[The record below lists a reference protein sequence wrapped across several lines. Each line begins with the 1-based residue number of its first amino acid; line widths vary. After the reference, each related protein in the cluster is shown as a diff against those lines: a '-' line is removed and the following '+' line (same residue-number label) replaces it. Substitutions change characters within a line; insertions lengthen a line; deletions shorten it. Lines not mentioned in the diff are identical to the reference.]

1 MSCNCNQ
8 PTKVGAWNP
17 VPEFTKPTEIMPGEN
32 IDCYMKRAQDG
43 VKNSAAEKIQNR
55 IDNTALVSDLNLV
68 VNDTFRLT
76 PGSTRTASLWTATI
90 DGSSLFSILPD
101 LNLNPST
108 GAISGTIAES
118 RANKNYKILVT
129 ASDSAGVID
138 SREFNFFPKAAAKDD
153 TIKFVFPYTPNGRIT
168 CNYGPRKPPAS
179 GASSDHK
186 GIDISQPG
194 SELGYIL
201 AAADGQVVKAGP
213 ASGFGNW
220 IVIEHNDA
228 QGRLVATTV
237 YGHMNEIFVKVGQ
250 KVSAGQKIAKEG
262 NAGIGSAAHLHF
274 ELHKGKWRNPVDPVP
289 YLNGTFQVAGNNL
302 PGKYGEPDP
311 STFEPVTNQNT
322 GMTTGEANSGNNCPD
337 TLPNQPGSPGQPP
350 LPPEPPNVPVV
361 PASSDVQAQIQQA
374 LDEDPDL
381 SDEDKKI
388 LMFMAKIESTFNPR
402 AKNPQSSAR
411 GLYQMLDKTAV
422 KYYGIIGIPATEE
435 NRFNPYYATKAQI
448 QFYKREQVRYYNEF
462 KNSGNTKMAGKT
474 LSADAAS
481 RLAGLN
487 KGEFVY
493 GICHHDGVGSGVCGK
508 DLGGVAYWRKRIR
521 ET

>member
-8 PTKVGAWNP
+8 PEKTGLWNP
-17 VPEFTKPTEIMPGEN
+17 VPEFTKPSEIMPGEN
-32 IDCYMKRAQDG
+32 IECYMKRAQDG
-43 VKNSAAEKIQNR
+43 VKNSAAEKIQNK
-55 IDNTALVSDLNLV
+55 IDNTALVSDLSLA
-68 VNDTFRLT
+68 VNDAFRLT

-90 DGSSLFSILPD
+90 NGSSLSSILPE

-108 GAISGTIAES
+108 GAINGTIAES
-118 RANKNYKILVT
+118 RANKNYQILVT

-138 SREFNFFPKAAAKDD
+138 SREFNFFPKYGGKDD
-153 TIKFVFPYTPNGRIT
+153 TIKFVFPYTPNGVIT
-168 CNYGPRKPPAS
+168 CAFGPRTPPAR

-186 GIDISQPG
+186 GIDISQRS

-220 IVIEHNDA
+220 VVIEHNDA

-237 YGHMNEIFVKVGQ
+237 YGHMNEIYVKVGQ
-250 KVSAGQKIAKEG
+250 KVAAGQKIAKEG
-262 NAGIGSAAHLHF
+262 NAGIGSGAHLHF

-289 YLNGTFQVAGNNL
+289 YITGTFQIAGNNL

-311 STFEPVTNQNT
+311 STFGPVTNQNT
-322 GMTTGEANSGNNCPD
+322 GMTAIEATSTVCPD

-350 LPPEPPNVPVV
+350 LAPEPPNVPTS
-361 PASSDVQAQIQQA
+361 PSTAEVQAIIQQA
-374 LDEDPDL
+374 LNEDPDL
-381 SDEDKKI
+381 TDEDKKI

-402 AKNPQSSAR
+402 AKNPRSSAR

-422 KYYGIIGIPATEE
+422 KYFGIIGVPATEE

-448 QFYKREQVRYYNEF
+448 QFYKREQVKYYNEF
-462 KNSGNTKMAGKT
+462 KNSGGTRMAGKK
-474 LSADAAS
+474 LSPEAAA
-481 RLAGLN
+481 RLNGLN

-521 ET
+521 ES